1 LHTKFFF
8 MNKSIWILAL
18 VIGMLSLNNACKV
31 KKKATETA
39 STDTTAM
46 DSSMQNNEFMQA
58 LLDALNENQSD
69 SSASLNR
76 LERRYNPSATR
87 LNDLLHTRL
96 EVSFD
101 IPKQQLFGKATL
113 DFKPY
118 WYPVD
123 SLILDAKS
131 FDVFRVAIV
140 DKQGNMSDL
149 QYRYE
154 NDQIRISL
162 GKTYTRSESYRVYVQ
177 YTANPQ
183 RITAKGSEAITD
195 AKGLYFIDPKEE
207 DASKPTQIWT
217 QGETESS
224 SCWFPTID
232 KPNEKMTQELIITVP
247 DKYVTLSNGLKT
259 ASKKNSDGTR
269 SDTWKM
275 DQPHAPYL
283 AMMAIGEY
291 AIVKDKWRKI
301 EVDYYVEKEFEPHAK
316 KIFGNTPE
324 MLEFFSKKLGVDYPW
339 QKYSQVVVRDY
350 VSGAMENT
358 TATIFGEFVQ
368 QTPKQMLDEKHE
380 SVIAHELFH
389 HWFGDLVTCESWANL
404 PLNESFATYSEYLWD
419 EYKYGRDAADFH
431 LQEGLNQYVEEAF
444 GKKVDLIRFDYENRE
459 DMFDR
464 HSYQKGGCVLHMLR
478 KYMGDEAFFEA
489 LKTYLNDNRF
499 QATEIHHLRL
509 AFEKVT
515 GEDLNWFFN
524 QWFLGKGHPT
534 VEAGWNWEEAQKTLE
549 IQLEQVQDIESNGAF
564 RLPME
569 VDIYVRG
576 TARRVRI
583 SMDSVKQTIRIA
595 QNEKPDFV
603 NIDAERMILG
613 FLRQLNRREDAEW
626 LLLNGKLYGDRFSG
640 LEKIVEDLSLPGS
653 SELIKTALRDKFWNI
668 RLYALNSMKDLLT
681 GNPEEFKTT
690 LMLLAGTDPE
700 AKVRAAATGMLASYG
715 TDEGIRQKLELSL
728 NDSSAA
734 VQSAALGAL
743 YQSDP
748 EKTKELLSKLEPTAD
763 GEMLISI
770 AAIYAMSGTPD
781 KFDFLI
787 KTFDKIKNPNEKY
800 FFVQIIGRYAL
811 SQSDD
816 LVINTIDRMTE
827 IARKGSPWFIRL
839 AGIQMLAEY
848 MGYFQAKTDE
858 LTGEISGM
866 VEKGASVSA
875 VQEKE
880 IQKAAFTQKS
890 EQLNKTLEEIR
901 NSETDP
907 NLMRILNQFGE

>member
-1 LHTKFFF
+1 
-8 MNKSIWILAL
+8 MNKSIWVFAL
-18 VIGMLSLNNACKV
+18 LIGTLSLNNACKI

-39 STDTTAM
+39 VSDTTAV
-46 DSSMQNNEFMQA
+46 DTAMQNNELMQA
-58 LLDALNENQSD
+58 LLDALNENQLD
-69 SSASLNR
+69 SSALLNR
-76 LERRYNPSATR
+76 LERRYNASATR
-87 LNDLLHTRL
+87 VNDLIHTRL
-96 EVSFD
+96 EIRFD

-131 FDVFRVAIV
+131 FDVYRVAML

-149 QYRYE
+149 QYRYV
-154 NDQIRISL
+154 NDQLRIAL
-162 GKTYTRSESYRVYVQ
+162 GKTFTRNETYRIYVQ

-195 AKGLYFIDPKEE
+195 AKGLYFIDPLEE
-207 DASKPTQIWT
+207 DGSKPTQIWT

-232 KPNEKMTQELIITVP
+232 KPNEKMTQEFIITVP

-259 ASKKNSDGTR
+259 DSKKNSDGTR

-291 AIVKDKWRKI
+291 TIVKDKWRKI
-301 EVDYYVEKEFEPHAK
+301 EVNYYVEKEFEPYAK
-316 KIFGNTPE
+316 NIFGNTPE

-389 HWFGDLVTCESWANL
+389 HWFGDLVTCESWSNL

-431 LQEGLNQYVEEAF
+431 LQEGLNQYIEEAF

-478 KYMGDEAFFEA
+478 KYVGDEAFFEA

-499 QATEIHHLRL
+499 QAAEIHHLRL

-534 VEAGWNWEEAQKTLE
+534 VDAGWNWNEAQKTLE
-549 IQLEQVQDIESNGAF
+549 IQLEQVQDLESNGAF
-564 RLPME
+564 KLPID
-569 VDIYVRG
+569 VDIYNRG
-576 TARRVRI
+576 NARRVRV
-583 SMDSVKQTIRIA
+583 SMDSVKQTILIT
-595 QNEKPDFV
+595 QTEKPDFV
-603 NIDAERMILG
+603 NIDAERMVLG
-613 FLRQLNRREDAEW
+613 YVRQLNRREDAEW
-626 LLLNGKLYGDRFSG
+626 LLLNGKLYGDRFAG
-640 LEKIVEDLSLPGS
+640 LEKITEDLLIAGS

-668 RLYALNSMKDLLT
+668 RLYALKSIKELVA
-681 GNPEEFKTT
+681 GKPEEFKSI
-690 LMLLAGTDPE
+690 LLQLAGNDPE
-700 AKVRAAATGMLASYG
+700 AKVRAAATGLLATYG
-715 TDEGIRQKLELSL
+715 TDEAIRQKLESAL

-734 VQSAALGAL
+734 VQSSALGAM
-743 YQSDP
+743 YESNP
-748 EKTKELLSKLEPTAD
+748 EKTKELLSKLETTAE
-763 GEMLISI
+763 GEMLTSI
-770 AAIYAMSGTPD
+770 AAIYAISGTPD
-781 KFDFLI
+781 KLDFLMR
-787 KTFDKIKNPNEKY
+787 TFEKIKNPNEKY

-811 SQSDD
+811 SQNEE
-816 LVINTIDRMTE
+816 LIVKTIDRMSD
-827 IARKGSPWFIRL
+827 IARKASPWFVRL
-839 AGIQMLAEY
+839 AGIQMLSEY
-848 MGYFQAKTDE
+848 SGYFQTKTDE
-858 LTGEISGM
+858 LTGEINEL
-866 VEKGASVSA
+866 VEKGAS

-880 IQKAAFTQKS
+880 IQKTALVQKA
-890 EQLNKTLEEIR
+890 EQLNRTLEEIR

-907 NLMRILNQFGE
+907 NLIRILNQFGE

>member
-1 LHTKFFF
+1 
-8 MNKSIWILAL
+8 MNKSILIIAATIGILAFSN
-18 VIGMLSLNNACKV
+18 GCKV
-31 KKKATETA
+31 KKAVSESSA
-39 STDTTAM
+39 SDTVVLDT
-46 DSSMQNNEFMQA
+46 SMENNEFMQA
-58 LLDALNENQSD
+58 LLDALNNGQGD
-69 SSASLNR
+69 SATAVNR

-87 LNDLLHTRL
+87 LNDLIHTKL

-113 DFKPY
+113 EFKPH
-118 WYPVD
+118 WYAID
-123 SLILDAKS
+123 SLILDAKE
-131 FDVFRVAIV
+131 FDLLRIAMV

-149 QYRYE
+149 PYRYT
-154 NDQIRISL
+154 NNQIRIAL
-162 GKTYTRSESYRVYVQ
+162 GKTFTRTENYRIYVQ

-207 DASKPTQIWT
+207 DPSKPTQIWT

-232 KPNEKMTQELIITVP
+232 KPNEKMTQEITITVP
-247 DKYVTLSNGLKT
+247 DKYATLSNGLKT

-301 EVDYYVEKEFEPHAK
+301 EVDYYVEKEFEPYAK

-368 QTPKQMLDEKHE
+368 QTPREMLDENHE

-389 HWFGDLVTCESWANL
+389 HWFGDLATCESWANL

-431 LQEGLNQYVEEAF
+431 LQEGLNQYIEEAF
-444 GKKVDLIRFDYENRE
+444 GKKVNLIRYDYENRE

-478 KYMGDEAFFEA
+478 KYVGDEAFFEA
-489 LKTYLNDNRF
+489 LKTYLNDNKY

-515 GEDLNWFFN
+515 GEDLNWFFD

-534 VEAGWNWEEAQKTLE
+534 VEAGWNWNEAAKTLE
-549 IQLEQVQDIESNGAF
+549 IQLEQVQDMASNGAF
-564 RLPME
+564 RLPMD

-576 TARRVRI
+576 TARRTRI
-583 SMDSVKQTIRIA
+583 SLDSVKQTIRIA

-603 NIDAERMILG
+603 NIDAERMLLG

-626 LLLNGKLYGDRFSG
+626 ILLNGKLYGDRFAG
-640 LEKIVEDLSLPGS
+640 LEKIAEDLSMPGS
-653 SELIKTALRDKFWNI
+653 SELMKTAMRDKFWNI
-668 RLYALNSMKDLLT
+668 RLYALNNMKELFKA
-681 GNPEEFKTT
+681 NPEEFKST
-690 LMLLAGTDPE
+690 LLQMAGSDSE
-700 AKVRAAATGMLASYG
+700 AKVRAAAIEALGSLGPDAAV
-715 TDEGIRQKLELSL
+715 RQKLEGAL
-728 NDSSAA
+728 NDSSAS

-743 YQSDP
+743 FQNNP
-748 EKTKELLSKLEPTAD
+748 EETQKLLEKLEPTAE

-770 AAIYAMSGTPD
+770 AAIYAMSGTPN
-781 KFDFLI
+781 KYDFLI
-787 KTFDKIKNPNEKY
+787 KTFDRIKNPNEKY

-811 SQSDD
+811 SQNED
-816 LVINTIDRMTE
+816 LVLKTSDQMLQ
-827 IARKGSPWFIRL
+827 IARKGSPWFVRL
-839 AGIQMLAEY
+839 AGIQMLAEFS
-848 MGYFQAKTDE
+848 GYFQAKTDE
-858 LTGEISGM
+858 LNGEISGM
-866 VEKGASVSA
+866 VEKGASVTS

-880 IQKAAFTQKS
+880 IQKAAFTRKA
-890 EQLNKTLEEIR
+890 EELNANIEEIR
-901 NSETDP
+901 TSETDP
-907 NLMRILNQFGE
+907 NLLRILNQMGE

>member
-1 LHTKFFF
+1 
-8 MNKSIWILAL
+8 MNKSILIIAATIGILAFSN
-18 VIGMLSLNNACKV
+18 GCKV
-31 KKKATETA
+31 KKAA
-39 STDTTAM
+39 SESSASDTVVLDT
-46 DSSMQNNEFMQA
+46 SMENNEFMQA
-58 LLDALNENQSD
+58 LLDALNSGQGD
-69 SSASLNR
+69 SATAVNR

-87 LNDLLHTRL
+87 LNDLIHTKL

-113 DFKPY
+113 EFKPH
-118 WYPVD
+118 WYAVD
-123 SLILDAKS
+123 SLILDAKE
-131 FDVFRVAIV
+131 FDLLRIAMV

-149 QYRYE
+149 PYRYT
-154 NDQIRISL
+154 NNQIRIAL
-162 GKTYTRSESYRVYVQ
+162 GKTFTRNENYRIYVQ

-207 DASKPTQIWT
+207 DPSKPTQIWT

-232 KPNEKMTQELIITVP
+232 KPNEKMTQEITITVP
-247 DKYVTLSNGLKT
+247 DKYATLSNGLKT

-301 EVDYYVEKEFEPHAK
+301 EVDYYVEKEFEPYAK

-368 QTPKQMLDEKHE
+368 QTPREMLDENHE

-389 HWFGDLVTCESWANL
+389 HWFGDLATCESWANL
-404 PLNESFATYSEYLWD
+404 PLNESFANYSEYLWD

-431 LQEGLNQYVEEAF
+431 LQEGLNQYIEEAF
-444 GKKVDLIRFDYENRE
+444 GKKVNLIRYDYENRE

-478 KYMGDEAFFEA
+478 KYVGDEAFFEA
-489 LKTYLNDNRF
+489 LKTYLNDNKY

-515 GEDLNWFFN
+515 GEDLNWFFD

-534 VEAGWNWEEAQKTLE
+534 VEAGWNWNEAAKTLE
-549 IQLEQVQDIESNGAF
+549 IQLEQVQDMASNGAF
-564 RLPME
+564 RLPMD

-576 TARRVRI
+576 TARRTRI
-583 SMDSVKQTIRIA
+583 SLDSVKQTIRIA

-603 NIDAERMILG
+603 NIDAERMLLG

-626 LLLNGKLYGDRFSG
+626 ILLNGKLYGDRFAG
-640 LEKIVEDLSLPGS
+640 LEKIAEDLSMPGS
-653 SELIKTALRDKFWNI
+653 SELMKTAMRDKFWNI
-668 RLYALNSMKDLLT
+668 RLYALNNMKELFKA
-681 GNPEEFKTT
+681 NPEEFKST
-690 LMLLAGTDPE
+690 LLQMAGSDSE
-700 AKVRAAATGMLASYG
+700 AKVRAAAIEALGSLGPDAAV
-715 TDEGIRQKLELSL
+715 RQKLEGAL
-728 NDSSAA
+728 NDSSAS

-743 YQSDP
+743 FQNNP
-748 EKTKELLSKLEPTAD
+748 EETQKLLEKLEPTAE

-770 AAIYAMSGTPD
+770 AAIYAMSGTPN
-781 KFDFLI
+781 KYDFLI
-787 KTFDKIKNPNEKY
+787 KTFDRIKNPNEKY

-811 SQSDD
+811 SQNED
-816 LVINTIDRMTE
+816 LVLKTSDQMLQ
-827 IARKGSPWFIRL
+827 IARKGSPWFVRL
-839 AGIQMLAEY
+839 AGIQMLAEFS
-848 MGYFQAKTDE
+848 GYFQAKTDE
-858 LTGEISGM
+858 LNGEISGM
-866 VEKGASVSA
+866 VEKGASVTS

-880 IQKAAFTQKS
+880 IQKAAFTRKA
-890 EQLNKTLEEIR
+890 EELNANIEEIR
-901 NSETDP
+901 TSETDP
-907 NLMRILNQFGE
+907 NLLRILNQMGE

>member
-1 LHTKFFF
+1 
-8 MNKSIWILAL
+8 MNKSILIIAATIGILAFSN
-18 VIGMLSLNNACKV
+18 GCKV
-31 KKKATETA
+31 KKAA
-39 STDTTAM
+39 SESSASDTVALDT
-46 DSSMQNNEFMQA
+46 SMENNEFMQA
-58 LLDALNENQSD
+58 LLDALNNGQGD
-69 SSASLNR
+69 SATAVNR

-87 LNDLLHTRL
+87 LNDLIHTKL

-113 DFKPY
+113 EFKPH
-118 WYPVD
+118 WYAVD
-123 SLILDAKS
+123 SLILDAKE
-131 FDVFRVAIV
+131 FDLLRIAMV

-149 QYRYE
+149 PYRYT
-154 NDQIRISL
+154 NNQIRIAL
-162 GKTYTRSESYRVYVQ
+162 GKTFTRNENYRIYVQ

-207 DASKPTQIWT
+207 DPNKPTQIWT

-232 KPNEKMTQELIITVP
+232 KPNEKMTQEITITVP
-247 DKYVTLSNGLKT
+247 DKFATLSNGLKT

-301 EVDYYVEKEFEPHAK
+301 EVDYYVEKEFEPYAK

-368 QTPKQMLDEKHE
+368 QTPREMLDENHE
-380 SVIAHELFH
+380 SIIAHELFH
-389 HWFGDLVTCESWANL
+389 HWFGDLATCESWANL

-431 LQEGLNQYVEEAF
+431 LQEGLNQYIEEAF
-444 GKKVDLIRFDYENRE
+444 GKKVNLIRYDYENRE

-478 KYMGDEAFFEA
+478 KYVGDEAFFEA
-489 LKTYLNDNRF
+489 LKTYLNDNKY

-515 GEDLNWFFN
+515 GEDLNWFFD

-534 VEAGWNWEEAQKTLE
+534 VEAGWNWNEAAKTLE
-549 IQLEQVQDIESNGAF
+549 IQLEQVQDMASNGAF
-564 RLPME
+564 RLPMD

-576 TARRVRI
+576 TARRTRI
-583 SMDSVKQTIRIA
+583 SLDSVKQTIRIA

-603 NIDAERMILG
+603 NIDAERMLLG

-626 LLLNGKLYGDRFSG
+626 ILLNGKLYGDRFAG
-640 LEKIVEDLSLPGS
+640 LEKIAEDLSMPGS
-653 SELIKTALRDKFWNI
+653 SELMKTAMRDKFWNI
-668 RLYALNSMKDLLT
+668 RLYALNNMKELFKA
-681 GNPEEFKTT
+681 NPEEFKST
-690 LMLLAGTDPE
+690 LLQMAGSDSE
-700 AKVRAAATGMLASYG
+700 AKVRAAAIEALASFG
-715 TDEGIRQKLELSL
+715 SDAAVRPKLESAL
-728 NDSSAA
+728 NDSSAS

-743 YQSDP
+743 FENNP
-748 EKTKELLSKLEPTAD
+748 EETQKLLEKLEPTAE

-770 AAIYAMSGTPD
+770 AAIYAMSGTPN
-781 KFDFLI
+781 KYDFLI
-787 KTFDKIKNPNEKY
+787 KTFDRIKNPNEKY

-811 SQSDD
+811 SQNED
-816 LVINTIDRMTE
+816 LVLKTSDQMLQ
-827 IARKGSPWFIRL
+827 IARKGSPWFVRL
-839 AGIQMLAEY
+839 AGIQMLGEFS
-848 MGYFQAKTDE
+848 GYFQAKTDE
-858 LTGEISGM
+858 LNGEISGM
-866 VEKGASVSA
+866 VEKGASVTS

-880 IQKAAFTQKS
+880 IQKAAFTRKA
-890 EQLNKTLEEIR
+890 EELNANIEEIR
-901 NSETDP
+901 KSETDP
-907 NLMRILNQFGE
+907 NLLRILNQMGE

>member
-1 LHTKFFF
+1 
-8 MNKSIWILAL
+8 MNKSFWIICILFA
-18 VIGMLSLNNACKV
+18 VISINNGCKT
-31 KKKATETA
+31 KKVASETSA
-39 STDTTAM
+39 GEGTVTDTT
-46 DSSMQNNEFMQA
+46 MQNNEFMQA
-58 LLDALNENQSD
+58 LLDALNNSQSD

-76 LERRYNPSATR
+76 LERRYNPSAQR
-87 LNDLLHTRL
+87 INDLIHTRL

-131 FDVFRVAIV
+131 FDVYRVAMV

-149 QYRYE
+149 QYRYV
-154 NDQIRISL
+154 NDQLRIAL
-162 GKTYTRSESYRVYVQ
+162 GKTFTRNETYRIYVQ

-183 RITAKGSEAITD
+183 RITAKGSEAISD
-195 AKGLYFIDPKEE
+195 AKGLYFINPKEE
-207 DASKPTQIWT
+207 DPSKPTQIWT

-259 ASKKNSDGTR
+259 ASKKNNDGTR
-269 SDTWKM
+269 SDSWKM

-301 EVDYYVEKEFEPHAK
+301 EVNYYVEKEFEPYAK

-324 MLEFFSKKLGVDYPW
+324 MLEFFSTKLGVDYPW

-389 HWFGDLVTCESWANL
+389 HWFGDLATCESWANL

-431 LQEGLNQYVEEAF
+431 LQEGLNQYIEEAF
-444 GKKVDLIRFDYENRE
+444 GKKVNLIRYDYENRE

-478 KYMGDEAFFEA
+478 KYVGDEAFFEA
-489 LKTYLNDNRF
+489 LKTYLNDHKY

-515 GEDLNWFFN
+515 GEDLNWFFD

-534 VEAGWNWEEAQKTLE
+534 VDAGWNWDETAKSLE

-564 RLPME
+564 RLPMD

-603 NIDAERMILG
+603 NIDAERMVLG
-613 FLRQLNRREDAEW
+613 YIRQLNRREDAEW
-626 LLLNGKLYGDRFSG
+626 MLLNGKLYGDRFAG
-640 LEKIVEDLSLPGS
+640 LEKVVEDLSIAGS

-668 RLYALNSMKDLLT
+668 RLYALTNMKEMLA
-681 GNPEEFKTT
+681 GNPEEFKSA
-690 LMLLAGTDPE
+690 LLQLAGSDPE
-700 AKVRAAATGMLASYG
+700 SKVRAAATGMLATYG
-715 TDEGIRQKLELSL
+715 TDEAIRQKLESAL

-734 VQSAALGAL
+734 VQSSALGAL
-743 YQSDP
+743 YESNP
-748 EKTKELLSKLEPTAD
+748 EKTKELLSKLESTAE

-781 KFDFLI
+781 KYDFLLN
-787 KTFDKIKNPNEKY
+787 TFEKIKNPNEKY
-800 FFVQIIGRYAL
+800 FFVQIIGRYTL
-811 SQSDD
+811 SQNED
-816 LVINTIDRMTE
+816 LVIKSIDRMTE
-827 IARKGSPWFIRL
+827 IARKASPWFVRL
-839 AGIQMLAEY
+839 AGIQMLSEY
-848 MGYFQAKTDE
+848 SGYFQAKTDE

-866 VEKGASVSA
+866 VEKGAAVTA

-880 IQKAAFTQKS
+880 IQKAAFVQKA
-890 EQLNKTLEEIR
+890 ENLNRTLEEIR
-901 NSETDP
+901 NTETDP